1 MTSLDAANSGA
12 ITRRSQLC
20 GTAITMRLLAFAV
33 TALLTLPSPVL
44 AWGKTGHRVVGA
56 IADPLLTPSAHAGV
70 RGILGVET
78 MAEASNWPDFMRA
91 DPAPYWQRQ
100 STPWHYVTVPK
111 GAGYAQVTPP
121 PEGDAVTALRR
132 FSATVRDKSAP
143 LTERQAALRFIIHIV
158 GDLHQPLHAG
168 NGTDKGGNEV
178 PVTFFGRPT
187 NLHSVWDSGLI
198 DDEQLS
204 YSELAAWLGARITPA
219 DRRAWASTDPAVW
232 IAESTAMR
240 DQIYPADPALSY
252 AYVYQ
257 NKGRVE
263 QRLEMGGVRLAD
275 YLNALFQPQRK
286 RR

>member
-1 MTSLDAANSGA
+1 
-12 ITRRSQLC
+12 
-20 GTAITMRLLAFAV
+20 MRYLALAVSALLA
-33 TALLTLPSPVL
+33 LPSPAY

-56 IADPLLTPSAHAGV
+56 IADPLLAPAARAAV
-70 RGILGVET
+70 RRILGVET

-100 STPWHYVTVPK
+100 STPWHYVTVPR
-111 GAGYAQVTPP
+111 GQRYAQVTPP

-132 FSATVRDKSAP
+132 FTAVLKNTRAP
-143 LTERQAALRFIIHIV
+143 LAERQAALRFVIHIV

-168 NGTDKGGNEV
+168 NGTDKGGNEAQ
-178 PVTFFGRPT
+178 VTFFGRPT

-232 IAESTAMR
+232 IEESAALR
-240 DQIYPADPALSY
+240 DQIYPTDPALSY
-252 AYVYQ
+252 GYVYQ
-257 NKGRVE
+257 NKARVE

-275 YLNALFQPQRK
+275 YLNSLFPTPRK
-286 RR
+286 RRR

>member
-1 MTSLDAANSGA
+1 MRYVVLA
-12 ITRRSQLC
+12 IS
-20 GTAITMRLLAFAV
+20 ALLA
-33 TALLTLPSPVL
+33 LPSPAH

-56 IADPLLTPSAHAGV
+56 IADPLLTPAARAGV
-70 RGILGVET
+70 RSILSVET

-91 DPAPYWQRQ
+91 DPASYWQRQ
-100 STPWHYVTVPK
+100 STPWHYVTVLK
-111 GAGYAQVTPP
+111 GKGYADVTPP

-132 FSATVRDKSAP
+132 FSAIVRDTSAP
-143 LTERQAALRFIIHIV
+143 LAERQAALRFVIHII

-204 YSELAAWLGARITPA
+204 YSEMAAWLAARITPA

-232 IAESTAMR
+232 IAESSAMR

-257 NKGRVE
+257 NKARVE

-275 YLNALFQPQRK
+275 YLNGLFQPQRK

>member
-1 MTSLDAANSGA
+1 
-12 ITRRSQLC
+12 
-20 GTAITMRLLAFAV
+20 MRYLALAV
-33 TALLTLPSPVL
+33 MALIALPSPAC

-56 IADPLLTPSAHAGV
+56 VAEPLLTPTARAAV
-70 RGILGVET
+70 RSILGVET

-91 DPAPYWQRQ
+91 DPAPYWQRE

-111 GAGYAQVTPP
+111 GKTYAEMTPP
-121 PEGDAVTALRR
+121 SEGDAATALRH
-132 FSATVRDKSAP
+132 FSATVQDTRAP
-143 LTERQAALRFIIHIV
+143 LAERQAALRFIIHII

-178 PVTFFGRPT
+178 AVTFYGRPT

-204 YSELAAWLGARITPA
+204 YSELAAWLSARITPA
-219 DRRAWASTDPAVW
+219 DRRAWASNDPNTW
-232 IAESTAMR
+232 INESAALR
-240 DQIYPADPALSY
+240 DQIYPTDPALSY

-257 NKGRVE
+257 NKARVE

-275 YLNALFQPQRK
+275 YLNAMFQRSGK

>member
-1 MTSLDAANSGA
+1 
-12 ITRRSQLC
+12 
-20 GTAITMRLLAFAV
+20 MRYLALAVSALLA
-33 TALLTLPSPVL
+33 LPSPAH

-56 IADPLLTPSAHAGV
+56 IAEPLLTPDARAGV
-70 RGILGVET
+70 RNILGVET

-91 DPAPYWQRQ
+91 DPTPYWQHD

-111 GAGYAQVTPP
+111 GKTYAEVTPP

-132 FSATVRDKSAP
+132 SSAVVRDTSKP
-143 LTERQAALRFIIHIV
+143 LAERQAALRFIIHIV

-178 PVTFFGRPT
+178 SVTFFGRPT
-187 NLHSVWDSGLI
+187 NLHSVWDSALI

-204 YSELAAWLGARITPA
+204 YTELSAWLGARITSA
-219 DRRAWASTDPAVW
+219 DRRAWASIDPNVW
-232 IAESTAMR
+232 IAEDTALR
-240 DQIYPADPALSY
+240 DQIYPTDPALSY
-252 AYVYQ
+252 GYIYQ
-257 NKGRVE
+257 MKARLE

-275 YLNALFQPQRK
+275 YLNALFKPAGK

>member
-1 MTSLDAANSGA
+1 
-12 ITRRSQLC
+12 
-20 GTAITMRLLAFAV
+20 MRYLALAVSALLA
-33 TALLTLPSPVL
+33 LPSPAH

-56 IADPLLTPSAHAGV
+56 IAEPLLTPSARAGV

-91 DPAPYWQRQ
+91 DPEPYWQRQ

-111 GAGYAQVTPP
+111 GKSYPQVMPP
-121 PEGDAVTALRR
+121 AEGDAVTALRR
-132 FSATVRDKSAP
+132 FTAIVRDRHAP
-143 LTERQAALRFIIHIV
+143 LAERQAALRFVIHII

-178 PVTFFGRPT
+178 SVTFFGKPT

-204 YSELAAWLGARITPA
+204 YSELATWLAARIAPA

-232 IAESTAMR
+232 IAESTALR
-240 DQIYPADPALSY
+240 DHIYPTDPALSY

-257 NKGRVE
+257 NKARVE

-275 YLNALFQPQRK
+275 YLNALFWPDRK